1 MEIAEDFLETR
12 GRFCGVLWRILA
24 SLEVSSDLQV
34 PSLSF
39 LKSRKSGLRGGK
51 FYLGR
56 GVGGCESGAE
66 SAVSQVLGQKSHPD
80 MLKDTQKRYK

>member
-1 MEIAEDFLETR
+1 MLR
-12 GRFCGVLWRILA
+12 RVLS
-24 SLEVSSDLQV
+24 SLEVLSDLQMS
-34 PSLSF
+34 SLPF
-39 LKSRKSGLRGGK
+39 LKSRKSGLCGGK